1 MIEPSRT
8 CDVVIVGGAAV
19 GSAVAWF
26 LASNP
31 DFDGS
36 VLVVEKDPTY
46 ARCSTTL
53 SAASIRQQFSTPEN
67 ICMSR
72 FGFDFLRDLEGHFG
86 PGADIGFH
94 QQGYLLLASPEGL
107 GILEANVGLQ
117 HDFGVDVALLSP
129 AALAERFPWL
139 AVDGLGGGALG
150 LSGEGWFDPWGLL
163 ELFRKDS
170 RARGVD
176 YVHGEV
182 VGFGRDGSRIASVEL
197 ADGGRIACGAIVNA
211 AGPGA
216 GKVAAMAGVPL
227 PVEPRKR
234 FVFVID
240 CRVPPG
246 PCPLVVDPSGLYFR
260 PEGARYI
267 TGLSPEDA
275 EDGPCEDFDVDHSW
289 FEDRIWPALAARV
302 PAFEAV
308 KVTGAWAGHYDYNTL
323 DQNAI
328 VGPHPE
334 VENLLFANGFS
345 GHGLQQAPA
354 VGRAISELV
363 VHGRYLSIDLAR
375 FGYERIAANRPLREI
390 NVI

>member
-8 CDVVIVGGAAV
+8 YDVVIVGGAAV

-26 LASNP
+26 VAGDP
-31 DFDGS
+31 TFHGS
-36 VLVVEKDPTY
+36 VLVVERDPTY

-53 SAASIRQQFSTPEN
+53 SAAAIRQQFSTPEN
-67 ICMSR
+67 IRMSR
-72 FGFDFLRDLEGHFG
+72 FGFEFLHELERHFG
-86 PGADIGFH
+86 PGADVGFH
-94 QQGYLLLASPEGL
+94 NQGYLLLASNDGL
-107 GILEANVGLQ
+107 RLLESNVELQ
-117 HDFGVDVALLSP
+117 HDYGVDVALLSS
-129 AALAERFPWL
+129 ADLAERFPWL
-139 AVDGLGGGALG
+139 AIDGLGGGALG
-150 LSGEGWFDPWGLL
+150 LSGEGWFDSWGLL
-163 ELFRKDS
+163 ELFRKGA

-176 YVHGEV
+176 YVQGEV
-182 VGFGRDGSRIASVEL
+182 IGLERNGSRVTSVVL
-197 ADGGRIACGAIVNA
+197 ADGGRVACGTVVNA
-211 AGPGA
+211 AGPSA
-216 GKVAAMAGVPL
+216 GRVAAMLGLGL

-240 CRVPPG
+240 CRAPVG
-246 PCPLVVDPSGLYFR
+246 PCPLVVDPSGVYFR

-267 TGLSPEDA
+267 TGLSPDDD
-275 EDGPCEDFDVDHSW
+275 EDGPCDNFDVDYSW
-289 FEDRIWPALAARV
+289 FEDRIWPTLAARV
-302 PAFEAV
+302 PAFEAI

-334 VENLLFANGFS
+334 VGNFLFANGFS

-354 VGRAISELV
+354 VGRAVSELV

-375 FGYERIAANRPLREI
+375 FGYERIAAARPLREI